1 LPKYLVPDCTVRA
14 PGVGPEIE
22 LGASAGKLL
31 VLTLGI
37 DRSIQQQ
44 GLTLQ
49 VWGSPDQVNWGTKP
63 LLAFPQ
69 KYYCGMYSLL
79 LNLAKTPNVR
89 YLRAA
94 WKVNRWGKDD
104 SAPTFV
110 FFVYVEESGAR
121 VRTAVA

>member
-1 LPKYLVPDCTVRA
+1 MPKYLVPDCTVRA

-49 VWGSPDQVNWGTKP
+49 VWGSPDQVNWGMKP

-79 LNLAKTPNVR
+79 LNLAKTPNIR

-104 SAPTFV
+104 SAPTFA